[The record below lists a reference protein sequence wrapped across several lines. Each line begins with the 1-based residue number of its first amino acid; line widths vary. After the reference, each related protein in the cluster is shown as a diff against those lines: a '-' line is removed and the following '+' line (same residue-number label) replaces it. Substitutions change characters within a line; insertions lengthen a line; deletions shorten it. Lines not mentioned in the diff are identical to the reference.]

1 MTLADPVDAL
11 VGARLVLRPFR
22 PEDISERYLD
32 WLADPDVNRYS
43 RRLGQPRP
51 TRAEARRWLDEREPE
66 EFVYA
71 VTSDELGHVGN
82 IKAGPIDRANS
93 RADIS
98 ILIGERR
105 AWNAGVGAEAVYLV
119 TRHLFL
125 DHGLARVD
133 AGSGNPAF
141 LRLVEKLG
149 WGVEEVLTARVQIGG
164 EWVDWTLVAQ
174 HRDEFRR
181 RPEYERGRS

>member
-1 MTLADPVDAL
+1 VTSVDLADAL

-51 TRAEARRWLDEREPE
+51 TRAEARSWLDAREPE

-71 VTSDELGHVGN
+71 ITTEELGHVGN
-82 IKAGPIDRANS
+82 VKAGPIERANS

-105 AWNAGVGAEAVYLV
+105 AWNSGVGAETVYLV

-125 DHGLARVD
+125 DHGLDRVD

-141 LRLVEKLG
+141 LRLVAKLG
-149 WGVEEVLTARVQIGG
+149 WRVEKVLPARVQIDGD
-164 EWVDWTLVAQ
+164 WVDWTLVAQ

-181 RPEYERGRS
+181 RPEYEQARS